1 MTTRSSILAA
11 ALALQDFSLAQLSAY
26 CKAEPIEILRVME
39 SSRPLVGRTGHG
51 VASVDAGAG
60 VGTVAAQRWHVVET
74 DLLRDLL
81 VASRPPGA
89 AGTDSQA
96 PPATDPL
103 ARIRLL
109 RAEETLVDCA
119 AEESADVRR
128 IMAVT
133 AKNYLRQ
140 FVASGTDRVD
150 WWTLGAEDDQI
161 GASTS
166 KDWVGQT
173 PRLRVDLAL
182 ATLTESEALG
192 HNVPGEFLVETAA
205 DVCELGVDMDRP
217 RQRTLA
223 DRFFDLADQLTR
235 RPVDAAPRSAAP
247 DRLLS
252 AVGWRRVRA
261 HVEPDVDK
269 AAQEAV
275 SLLRWLVEKTD
286 DLFGGPGDSGL
297 YRFLGHLP
305 DGRNRIAVYSDLVRI
320 VPRQY
325 DWQPRDEVVPGVLV
339 EGFADSR
346 AAVHLE
352 QCANALE
359 ANLVQAPFQ
368 SDSALIGLAA
378 HVFQD
383 LAARGA
389 LVDKGVLPR
398 SDQTRIDLLGLADV
412 RARTTASAL
421 PSPSPSDAADW
432 AYRRG
437 F

>member
-1 MTTRSSILAA
+1 MTTNSSIMAA
-11 ALALQDFSLAQLSAY
+11 ALALQDFSLAQLAAY
-26 CKAEPIEILRVME
+26 CKAEPTEILRVME
-39 SSRPLVGRTGHG
+39 SSRPLVERSDQAAAT
-51 VASVDAGAG
+51 
-60 VGTVAAQRWHVVET
+60 VGDLDAQRWHVVQT
-74 DLLRDLL
+74 DALRDRLT
-81 VASRPPGA
+81 ANSSRS
-89 AGTDSQA
+89 AGESESKVHLA
-96 PPATDPL
+96 VTDPL
-103 ARIRLL
+103 ARLRLL
-109 RAEETLVDCA
+109 RAEETLVNCA
-119 AEESADVRR
+119 AEESADIRR

-140 FVASGTDRVD
+140 FVAAGTDRLD
-150 WWTLGAEDDQI
+150 WWTIGAEDDQI
-161 GASTS
+161 GASMS
-166 KDWVGQT
+166 KDWVGET

-192 HNVPGEFLVETAA
+192 HDVPGEFLVETAA
-205 DVCELGVDMDRP
+205 EVCELGVDMDRP
-217 RQRTLA
+217 RHRTLA

-235 RPVDAAPRSAAP
+235 RPVDGGLPSAAP
-247 DRLLS
+247 ERLLS

-261 HVEPDVDK
+261 QVEPDVDK

-286 DLFGGPGDSGL
+286 DLLLGARDSGL

-305 DGRNRIAVYSDLVRI
+305 DGRNRIAVYTDLLQI

-325 DWQPRDEVVPGVLV
+325 DWQPEDEVVPGVLV
-339 EGFADSR
+339 KGFADSQ
-346 AAVHLE
+346 ASVHLE

-398 SDQTRIDLLGLADV
+398 SDRTRVDLLGLADV

-421 PSPSPSDAADW
+421 PSPTRPDAGDW
-432 AYRRG
+432 AYRG
-437 F
+437 GL